1 MQAPAGN
8 LRVLHFGVFE
18 VDLQEA
24 ELRKSGIRIKLQE
37 QPFQILSILL
47 EHSGQTVS
55 REELRR
61 RLWPADTFVDFDHSL
76 NSSIKKL
83 REALGDDSDA
93 PRFIETLHRRGYR
106 FVASVNGPPAAN
118 AQLELGSPAAAAPD
132 RSERLGT
139 RQKWAGIATLVLAAT
154 LLFVWLRSPLPPP
167 RVVAS
172 QELTNDGFPKSSAVG
187 EIYRPDTL
195 VTDGNRIYF
204 IEYPPARDTI
214 AQVST
219 RGGETSTVEMP
230 IPYPHVVAI
239 SSDQS
244 ELLVRQWVG
253 GDSYW
258 SMPLPAGPPR
268 RLGDVSGDC
277 AVWGPDGKLVFG
289 KESNL
294 YIAEHDGS
302 NPRKF
307 ATVPGDTENCSFS
320 PDGTQ
325 LRFTVMNQPNHTS
338 AIWETHLDGSDMH
351 PLIPD
356 WNNPPAECCGH
367 WTPDGKYYVFQ
378 STRAGTTSIWI
389 LPEHSPWWRKSSREP
404 VQLTVGPL
412 QLSAPLPSTD
422 GKRLFAIGTHRRAE
436 LVRYD
441 LKSGEFVPYM
451 GGISATDVDFSRD
464 GQWVTYVRNPE
475 RTLWRSKLD
484 GSARLQLTW
493 PPVRAVVPH
502 WSPDGQ
508 QIAFSGRVPGKPWK
522 VFLISRDGGSLQPIT
537 ADELEELDP
546 AWSVDGKELAFAHSS
561 LGNDASSRIGLL
573 NLETRQISELPGS
586 QKICCPRWSPDGRY
600 IIAISVI
607 GYDELMLYDF
617 KTEKWRKVNINAKPI
632 GFGYLA
638 WSRDSAYAYLDME
651 TDSGKGYFRLRI
663 SDLKLERLVDL
674 KALRQFPDLFAP
686 GESWSGL
693 GPRDTPLF
701 VRDNSTQEIYALDL
715 ELP

>member
-8 LRVLHFGVFE
+8 TRVLRFGVFE
-18 VDLQEA
+18 VDLDDA

-47 EHSGQTVS
+47 EHPGQTVS

-106 FVASVNGPPAAN
+106 FVAPVNGPPAAT
-118 AQLELGSPAAAAPD
+118 AELKSASPAAAAPVT
-132 RSERLGT
+132 SNKLGT
-139 RQKWAGIATLVLAAT
+139 RQKWAGIATLVLGAT

-204 IEYPPARDTI
+204 TEYPPGRDTI
-214 AQVST
+214 TQVST

-230 IPYPHVVAI
+230 IPYPHVVDI
-239 SSDQS
+239 SRDQS
-244 ELLVRQWVG
+244 ELLVHQWM
-253 GDSYW
+253 DNSYW
-258 SMPLPAGPPR
+258 SMPLPAGSPR
-268 RLGDVSGDC
+268 RLGDASGNC
-277 AVWGPDGKLVFG
+277 AAWMPNGKLVFG
-289 KESNL
+289 KESDL

-307 ATVPGDTENCSFS
+307 ASTAANIENCRFS
-320 PDGTQ
+320 PDGSR
-325 LRFTVMNQPNHTS
+325 LRFTVPNSANNTS
-338 AIWETHLDGSDMH
+338 AIWEARADGSDMH
-351 PLIPD
+351 PLLPG

-367 WTPDGKYYVFQ
+367 WAADGRYYVFQ
-378 STRAGTTSIWI
+378 STREGATSIWI
-389 LPEHSPWWRKSSREP
+389 LREDSPSWRKNPRKP

-412 QLSAPLPSTD
+412 ELSAPLPSRD

-441 LKSGEFVPYM
+441 AKSGYFAPFL
-451 GGISATDVDFSRD
+451 GGISAGDLDFSRD
-464 GQWVTYVRNPE
+464 GQWVTYVSYPE

-484 GSARLQLTW
+484 GSERLQLTW

-508 QIAFSGRVPGKPWK
+508 RIAFSGMVPGKPWK
-522 VFLISRDGGSLQPIT
+522 VFLISRDGGSPQPIT
-537 ADELEELDP
+537 ADELVELDP
-546 AWSVDGKELAFAHSS
+546 AWSADGKRLAFARSS
-561 LGNDASSRIGLL
+561 LGNDDSSRIGLL
-573 NLETRQISELPGS
+573 NLEARQISELPGS

-600 IIAISVI
+600 VIAISVVH
-607 GYDELMLYDF
+607 YDELMLYDF
-617 KTEKWRKVNINAKPI
+617 ASEKWRKVDINLKPVD
-632 GFGYLA
+632 FGYMA
-638 WSRDSAYAYLDME
+638 WSRDSAYAYFDMV

-663 SDLKLERLVDL
+663 SDSKLDREVDL
-674 KALRQFPDLFAP
+674 KLLRQFPDMLAP

-693 GPRDTPLF
+693 GPGDTALF